1 MKSRGSLILSLA
13 CATALAL
20 PVQQAEAANV
30 SVGVGI
36 GFGGG
41 YGRRGYCGP
50 YRGWYRPYGYYPGF
64 YGSYYNGPYCGPYA
78 PYYYGGPPVV
88 YYSGPPRAPYSN
100 YDESDP
106 SDWPKE
112 NPADRKDHGALL
124 TARAW
129 SALAN
134 GAFDDAA
141 DRFTDAID
149 DHPSLGI
156 PRIGYSI
163 TAARLGDLPTGVRAM
178 REALHYDPKSL
189 NHVPR
194 NELLDAKIGNVLDRY
209 RSSYERSESQAD
221 PAFMIACLE
230 YILGHKAK
238 AAASLDK
245 ALKSGDDSVAA
256 QNLRDLLDAR
266 PSKAKTYKAVDPDSG
281 S

>member
-1 MKSRGSLILSLA
+1 M
-13 CATALAL
+13 AL
-20 PVQQAEAANV
+20 PSPQAQGANV
-30 SVGVGI
+30 SVGIGV
-36 GFGGG
+36 GFGGP
-41 YGRRGYCGP
+41 GYCRP
-50 YRGWYRPYGYYPGF
+50 YRGWYRPYHCYPGYY
-64 YGSYYNGPYCGPYA
+64 YGPYA
-78 PYYYGGPPVV
+78 PSYYYDGPPVV

-100 YDESDP
+100 YNESDP

-112 NPADRKDHGALL
+112 NEADHRDHGALL

-149 DHPSLGI
+149 EHPSLGV
-156 PRIGYSI
+156 PRIGYAI

-194 NELLDAKIGNVLDRY
+194 NEVIDAKITNVLDRY
-209 RSSYERSESQAD
+209 RSSFEHSESQAD

-230 YILGHKAK
+230 YIRGHKAK
-238 AAASLDK
+238 AAASLDT
-245 ALKSGDDSVAA
+245 ALKNGDDSLAA

-266 PSKAKTYKAVDPDSG
+266 SPRPKAAPAVDPASDG
-281 S
+281 